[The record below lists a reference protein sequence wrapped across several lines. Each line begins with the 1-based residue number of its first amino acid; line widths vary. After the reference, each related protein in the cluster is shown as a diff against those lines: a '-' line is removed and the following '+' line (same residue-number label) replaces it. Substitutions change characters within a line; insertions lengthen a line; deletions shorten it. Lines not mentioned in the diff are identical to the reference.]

1 MLSTKDIYRLQSE
14 YSVAEGNIKDVE
26 TSYDEYLANC
36 RVFLTSNLPADY
48 NNGKYD
54 SIQKTNKL
62 IELASQFIDNHPV
75 KVKGYVSPEGVID
88 RDLLQE
94 DLTDSITGVSILKEA
109 LEEDPDVDEIQ
120 INDKGTIFVAK
131 KGVLVPYVDS
141 KGRVMQ
147 FTSDDEIKILLNKLI
162 DDGTGNIPQFTDGMP
177 ILNAKTAKH
186 QYRINAVHS
195 SLNTMDKP
203 PYNFPISTVV
213 IRKFKEVKLCLDDL
227 VASGA
232 CTEQMARL
240 LDKLGRAEL
249 KLFCV
254 GPTGS
259 GKTTLLDIIAKTIP
273 LDKRIILVQNPTEIF
288 LTERDEL
295 GRNIRNVVHWEVKDT
310 GGSSKDDQTKGTM
323 ENLISNTLRA
333 TPDVILVGESRTP
346 GEFAQI
352 NRAMRT
358 GHKVLGTFHAEDS
371 ADALGRYATELGTA
385 TGSTYEESLRLAC
398 ETIDIIISQYKF
410 PNGERKI
417 MEIAEIQGYKD
428 GKPLINKLF
437 EFKFSG
443 NMIKDENGRDKVD
456 GRHEQVGV
464 LSENLRKTF
473 YKACIGDDQIG
484 EFCTMGDKETE

>member
-1 MLSTKDIYRLQSE
+1 MLTTKDIYRLQSE
-14 YSVAEGNIKDVE
+14 YGVATGDLKDSE
-26 TSYDEYLANC
+26 ASFEEYLSSC
-36 RVFLTSNLPADY
+36 RSFITTNLPPDY
-48 NNGKYD
+48 NTGAYD

-62 IELASQFIDNHPV
+62 IELAAQFIETHPV
-75 KVKGYVSPEGVID
+75 RVKGYVSHEGIVD
-88 RDLLQE
+88 RELLQE
-94 DLTDSITGVSILKEA
+94 DLTDAITGVSILKEA

-120 INDKGTIFVAK
+120 INDKNTIFIAK
-131 KGVLVPYVDS
+131 GGVLQPYIDK

-147 FTSDDEIKILLNKLI
+147 FASDDEVKILLNKLI
-162 DDGTGNIPQFTDGMP
+162 DDGTGNVPQFTDGMP
-177 ILNAKTAKH
+177 LLNAKTAKH

-203 PYNFPISTVV
+203 PNSFPISTVV
-213 IRKFKEVKLCLDDL
+213 IRKFKEVRLSLENL
-227 VASGA
+227 VACGA
-232 CTEQMARL
+232 CTPKMARL

-259 GKTTLLDIIAKTIP
+259 GKTTLLDIISKTIP

-288 LTERDEL
+288 MTERDEL
-295 GRNIRNVVHWEVKDT
+295 GRNIRNVVHWEVRDT
-310 GGSSKDDQTKGTM
+310 GGTGKDDQTKGTM

-333 TPDVILVGESRTP
+333 TPDVILVGEARTP

-398 ETIDIIISQYKF
+398 ETIDIIIAQYRF
-410 PNGERKI
+410 PNGERKV
-417 MEIAEIQGYKD
+417 MEISEIVGYAD
-428 GKPLINKLF
+428 GEPIINKLF

-443 NMIKDENGRDKVD
+443 KMLKDEKGREKVD
-456 GRHEQVGV
+456 GKHVQVGV
-464 LSENLRKTF
+464 ISENLRKTF

-484 EFCTMGDKETE
+484 EFLEISESED